1 MTATITGMF
10 RISTGGTIIP
20 SISLVTGGVTAV
32 SKAGQYFK
40 ISKIGETDETYV
52 GAWT

>member
-1 MTATITGMF
+1 MVSATVGTGLTATISGMF

-20 SISLVTGGVTAV
+20 SITLVDAAAAV

-40 ISKIGETDETYV
+40 ISK
-52 GAWT
+52 